1 MYSMPASSVY
11 TPPALMNAFT
21 PPVPPIPA
29 EHRTLTTSPIADV
42 FSTSNRQLV
51 DASEK
56 PLPQSPEI
64 REREDLDEKSIVF
77 VDKKAPLPLTPSK
90 PVEDTHT
97 IKRRSMSVG
106 NADLHVVSPSTP
118 SYPRTP
124 EPKKKDEHGRWDDTT
139 LHGILDDFKGEL
151 SQLDPVSGSSLDL
164 RDPSTPQRQSTLRSK
179 ADSLRR
185 GAKIPTSPLLLDKPE
200 TEEPEETGS
209 PQPAIIPPRT
219 SSLQTPL
226 RSGSNGIGSPRFA
239 NSSPAVRSPSAG
251 LAARDTSKLR
261 GLHRS
266 TASSSEP
273 SLVPIADPQF
283 CEYMDSSLVRCSLTA
298 KMLSIY
304 SPEEFTARFS
314 RKGSNTDSL
323 FLVCFIAW
331 RRRLD

>member
-1 MYSMPASSVY
+1 
-11 TPPALMNAFT
+11 MNAFT
-21 PPVPPIPA
+21 PPVPAIPA

-77 VDKKAPLPLTPSK
+77 VDKKAALPLAPSK
-90 PVEDTHT
+90 PVEDLHT
-97 IKRRSMSVG
+97 TKRRSMSVG
-106 NADLHVVSPSTP
+106 DADLHVASPSTP
-118 SYPRTP
+118 SYHRTP
-124 EPKKKDEHGRWDDTT
+124 EAKKKDDHGRWDDTI

-151 SQLDPVSGSSLDL
+151 LQLDPVSGSSLDL
-164 RDPSTPQRQSTLRSK
+164 RDPSTPQRQSSLRAR

-185 GAKIPTSPLLLDKPE
+185 GVKIPTSPLLLDKPE
-200 TEEPEETGS
+200 MEEPGGAG
-209 PQPAIIPPRT
+209 PFQPAIIPPRT

-226 RSGSNGIGSPRFA
+226 RSGSNRIGSPRIA

-261 GLHRS
+261 ALHRS

-273 SLVPIADPQF
+273 SLVPVADPHF
-283 CEYMDSSLVRCSLTA
+283 CECMGSSSVRS
-298 KMLSIY
+298 
-304 SPEEFTARFS
+304 
-314 RKGSNTDSL
+314 
-323 FLVCFIAW
+323 
-331 RRRLD
+331 